1 MSCNCKKTV
10 ENWTGG
16 DVPNPTTFLKCGEAD
31 GAHKSPVNVG
41 KVQCIAESNQLI
53 QLCTQGFW
61 QVDGTV
67 LNSGEVI
74 LASQINVPSIGN
86 LKVWI

>member
-1 MSCNCKKTV
+1 MACNCKKTV
-10 ENWTGG
+10 ENWQGG

-31 GAHKSPVNVG
+31 GAHKSPVAQG
-41 KVQCIAESNQLI
+41 KVQCVAEDNQLA
-53 QLCTQGFW
+53 QHCTQGFW

-67 LNSGEVI
+67 LNSGEII
-74 LASQINVPSIGN
+74 LLSQINVPSLGN